1 MLMPVAADSERKTAV
16 VFVVDDDPSV
26 REALS
31 SLLRAVGWQ
40 VKTFESAAEFLAQP
54 VPVGAACLVLDVRLP
69 GVSGLD
75 LQRVL
80 AERGDTLPIIFITG
94 HGDIP
99 MSVQAMKAGAVEFLP
114 KPFREKELLGAIELA
129 LERDAAS
136 LGERREVADIRER
149 IALLSDRERQVM
161 DLVVKG
167 LLNKQVAARLGI
179 VEITVK
185 VHRRRVMQKLGMS
198 SLPEL
203 VRLVARAQRASA

>member
-1 MLMPVAADSERKTAV
+1 MRMPVAEDSEHKTAV
-16 VFVVDDDPSV
+16 VFVVDDDASV

-40 VKTFESAAEFLAQP
+40 VKTFESAAEFLVQP

-69 GVSGLD
+69 GVSGLE

-80 AERGDTLPIIFITG
+80 AERGDALPIIFITG

-99 MSVQAMKAGAVEFLP
+99 MSVHAMKAGAVEFLP
-114 KPFREKELLGAIELA
+114 KPFRERELLDAIELA

-136 LGERREVADIRER
+136 LGKRREVADIRER

-167 LLNKQVAARLGI
+167 LLNKQVAAELGI

-185 VHRRRVMQKLGMS
+185 VHRRRVMQKLGVS

-203 VRLVARAQRASA
+203 VRLVVRAQRVSA

>member
-1 MLMPVAADSERKTAV
+1 MLMPIAADSERKTAV